1 MSGIGCFISRIR
13 NSRIY
18 TMSNLDE
25 LIEAVK
31 LRDVDRVRKILDE
44 HGELVYE
51 RDETGA
57 TALHYAAFD
66 GFREIV

>member
-1 MSGIGCFISRIR
+1 
-13 NSRIY
+13 
-18 TMSNLDE
+18 MSNLDE
-25 LIEAVK
+25 LIEAIK

-57 TALHYAAFD
+57 TALHSAAFD